1 MSLLSI
7 NLKGEKMKAYHT
19 KEQVII
25 KLSKDEYRKEMKL
38 NKSLKDENKSLKTE
52 ISNLENEK
60 IELLKELKDQIE
72 ANMKNIKEISSLQN
86 KIYEL
91 LYIKERS
98 KLCS

>member
-1 MSLLSI
+1 
-7 NLKGEKMKAYHT
+7 MKAYHT

-72 ANMKNIKEISSLQN
+72 ANMKNIKEISYLQN

-91 LYIKERS
+91 LYAKERS

>member
-1 MSLLSI
+1 
-7 NLKGEKMKAYHT
+7 MKAYHT

-38 NKSLKDENKSLKTE
+38 NKSLKTE

>member
-1 MSLLSI
+1 
-7 NLKGEKMKAYHT
+7 MKAYHT

-52 ISNLENEK
+52 IFNLENEK

-91 LYIKERS
+91 LYAKERS

>member
-1 MSLLSI
+1 
-7 NLKGEKMKAYHT
+7 MKAYHT

-60 IELLKELKDQIE
+60 IELLKQLKDQIE
-72 ANMKNIKEISSLQN
+72 ANMENIKEISSLKN
-86 KIYEL
+86 KIYEF
-91 LYIKERS
+91 LYAKERS

>member
-1 MSLLSI
+1 
-7 NLKGEKMKAYHT
+7 MKAYHT

-91 LYIKERS
+91 LYAKERL
-98 KLCS
+98 KLCSWYLKRMKKSET

>member
-1 MSLLSI
+1 
-7 NLKGEKMKAYHT
+7 MKAYHT

-52 ISNLENEK
+52 ISSLENEK
-60 IELLKELKDQIE
+60 IELLKQLKDQIE

-91 LYIKERS
+91 LYAKERS

>member
-1 MSLLSI
+1 
-7 NLKGEKMKAYHT
+7 MKAYHT

-38 NKSLKDENKSLKTE
+38 NKSLKDKNKSLKTE

>member
-1 MSLLSI
+1 
-7 NLKGEKMKAYHT
+7 MKAYHT

-25 KLSKDEYRKEMKL
+25 KLSKDEYRKEMKV

-91 LYIKERS
+91 LYAKERS

>member
-1 MSLLSI
+1 
-7 NLKGEKMKAYHT
+7 MKAYHT

-25 KLSKDEYRKEMKL
+25 KLSKDEYRKEIKL
-38 NKSLKDENKSLKTE
+38 NKFLKDENKSLKTE

-91 LYIKERS
+91 LCVKERS

>member
-1 MSLLSI
+1 
-7 NLKGEKMKAYHT
+7 MKAYHT

-72 ANMKNIKEISSLQN
+72 ANMKNLKEISSLQN

-91 LYIKERS
+91 LYTKEGS

>member
-1 MSLLSI
+1 
-7 NLKGEKMKAYHT
+7 MKAYHI

-38 NKSLKDENKSLKTE
+38 NKSLKDENRFLKTE

>member
-1 MSLLSI
+1 
-7 NLKGEKMKAYHT
+7 MKAYHT

-38 NKSLKDENKSLKTE
+38 NKSLKDENKSLKDE

-60 IELLKELKDQIE
+60 IELLKQLKDQIE

-91 LYIKERS
+91 LYAKERL

>member
-1 MSLLSI
+1 
-7 NLKGEKMKAYHT
+7 MKAYHT

-38 NKSLKDENKSLKTE
+38 NKYLKDENKSLKTE

-60 IELLKELKDQIE
+60 IELLKQLKDQIE

-91 LYIKERS
+91 LYAKERS

>member
-1 MSLLSI
+1 
-7 NLKGEKMKAYHT
+7 MKAYHT

-38 NKSLKDENKSLKTE
+38 NKSLKDENRFLKTE

-91 LYIKERS
+91 L
-98 KLCS
+98 

>member
-1 MSLLSI
+1 
-7 NLKGEKMKAYHT
+7 MKAYHT

-91 LYIKERS
+91 LYAKERS
-98 KLCS
+98 KLSS

>member
-1 MSLLSI
+1 
-7 NLKGEKMKAYHT
+7 MKAYHT

-72 ANMKNIKEISSLQN
+72 ANMKNIKE
-86 KIYEL
+86 
-91 LYIKERS
+91 
-98 KLCS
+98 

>member
-1 MSLLSI
+1 
-7 NLKGEKMKAYHT
+7 MKAYHT

-25 KLSKDEYRKEMKL
+25 KLRKDEYRKEMKL

-52 ISNLENEK
+52 ISSLENEK
-60 IELLKELKDQIE
+60 IELLKQLKDQIE

-91 LYIKERS
+91 LYAKERS

>member
-1 MSLLSI
+1 
-7 NLKGEKMKAYHT
+7 MKAYHT

-91 LYIKERS
+91 LYAKERS
-98 KLCS
+98 KLYSWTVKKMKK

>member
-1 MSLLSI
+1 
-7 NLKGEKMKAYHT
+7 MKAYHT

-25 KLSKDEYRKEMKL
+25 KLSKDEYRKEIKL

-72 ANMKNIKEISSLQN
+72 ANMKNIKEISSLKN
-86 KIYEL
+86 KIYEF
-91 LYIKERS
+91 LYTKERS

>member
-1 MSLLSI
+1 
-7 NLKGEKMKAYHT
+7 MKAYHT

-38 NKSLKDENKSLKTE
+38 NKYLKDENKSLKTE

-60 IELLKELKDQIE
+60 IELLKQLKDQIE

-91 LYIKERS
+91 LYAKERS
-98 KLCS
+98 KLCSWYLKRMKKSET

>member
-1 MSLLSI
+1 
-7 NLKGEKMKAYHT
+7 MKAYHT

-72 ANMKNIKEISSLQN
+72 ANMKNIKEIKSLQN

-91 LYIKERS
+91 LYAKERS

>member
-1 MSLLSI
+1 
-7 NLKGEKMKAYHT
+7 MKAYHT

-91 LYIKERS
+91 LYAKARS

>member
-1 MSLLSI
+1 
-7 NLKGEKMKAYHT
+7 MKTYHT

-25 KLSKDEYRKEMKL
+25 KLSKEEYRKEMKL

-72 ANMKNIKEISSLQN
+72 ANMKNIKEIKSLQN

-91 LYIKERS
+91 LYAKERS

>member
-1 MSLLSI
+1 
-7 NLKGEKMKAYHT
+7 MKAYHT

-52 ISNLENEK
+52 IFNLENEK

-72 ANMKNIKEISSLQN
+72 ANMKNIKEIKSLQN

-91 LYIKERS
+91 LYAKERS

>member
-1 MSLLSI
+1 
-7 NLKGEKMKAYHT
+7 MKAYHT

-86 KIYEL
+86 KIYEF
-91 LYIKERS
+91 LYAKERS

>member
-1 MSLLSI
+1 
-7 NLKGEKMKAYHT
+7 MKAYHT

-25 KLSKDEYRKEMKL
+25 KLSKEEYRKEMKL

>member
-1 MSLLSI
+1 
-7 NLKGEKMKAYHT
+7 MKAYHT

-38 NKSLKDENKSLKTE
+38 NKYLKDENKSLKTE

-72 ANMKNIKEISSLQN
+72 ANMKNIKEISSLQ
-86 KIYEL
+86 
-91 LYIKERS
+91 
-98 KLCS
+98 

>member
-1 MSLLSI
+1 
-7 NLKGEKMKAYHT
+7 MKAYHT

-52 ISNLENEK
+52 ICNLENEK

-86 KIYEL
+86 KIYEF
-91 LYIKERS
+91 LYTKERS

>member
-1 MSLLSI
+1 
-7 NLKGEKMKAYHT
+7 MKAYYT

-60 IELLKELKDQIE
+60 IELLKQLKDQIE

-91 LYIKERS
+91 LYAKERS
-98 KLCS
+98 KLCSWYLKRMKKSET

>member
-1 MSLLSI
+1 
-7 NLKGEKMKAYHT
+7 MKAYHT

-25 KLSKDEYRKEMKL
+25 KFSKDEYRKEMKL
-38 NKSLKDENKSLKTE
+38 NKSLKDENKSLKDE

-60 IELLKELKDQIE
+60 IELLKQLKDQIE

-91 LYIKERS
+91 LYAKEMS
-98 KLCS
+98 KLCSWYLKRMKKSET

>member
-1 MSLLSI
+1 
-7 NLKGEKMKAYHT
+7 MKAYHT

-72 ANMKNIKEISSLQN
+72 ANMKNIKEINSLQN

-91 LYIKERS
+91 TCKIEFMSLFM
-98 KLCS
+98 

>member
-1 MSLLSI
+1 
-7 NLKGEKMKAYHT
+7 MKAYHT

-38 NKSLKDENKSLKTE
+38 NKSLKDENRFLKTE

-60 IELLKELKDQIE
+60 IELLKELKDQKE

>member
-1 MSLLSI
+1 
-7 NLKGEKMKAYHT
+7 MKAYHT

-38 NKSLKDENKSLKTE
+38 NKYLKDENKSLKTE

-72 ANMKNIKEISSLQN
+72 ANMKNIKEISS
-86 KIYEL
+86 
-91 LYIKERS
+91 
-98 KLCS
+98 

>member
-1 MSLLSI
+1 
-7 NLKGEKMKAYHT
+7 MKAYHT
-19 KEQVII
+19 KEKVII
-25 KLSKDEYRKEMKL
+25 KLSKEEYRKEMKL

-72 ANMKNIKEISSLQN
+72 ANMNNIKEIKSLQN

-91 LYIKERS
+91 LYAKERS

>member
-1 MSLLSI
+1 
-7 NLKGEKMKAYHT
+7 MKAYHT

-25 KLSKDEYRKEMKL
+25 KLSKDEYRKEIKL

-72 ANMKNIKEISSLQN
+72 ANMKNIKEISSSQN

-91 LYIKERS
+91 LYAKERS